1 MLPEHPVQIAEDI
14 WWVGHELQGDPFQCH
29 AYLIVDGDDCVLVD
43 PGSLLTFAATREKI
57 EQIVPFERIRYF
69 ICHHQDPDIAA
80 SLPEIDTLV
89 TRSDAAILT
98 HWRSSALLRH
108 YNLRL
113 PFWLVEDHGWKLEL
127 PHRELAF
134 IFTPYLHF
142 AGAFCT
148 LDRASGTLFSSD
160 LFGGFT
166 RGGGLYAEGPEYFE
180 EIRAFHEHYMPS
192 QDILAHGLSSLD
204 QYDIRQI
211 APQHG
216 RIIPGHLVSKFINGL
231 KQLQCGIYLLAG
243 KDTRVTHLIEF
254 SAVLRE
260 IVDDLVFNRDFDAI
274 ATALLETLKRI
285 LPIET
290 MRFYAIDTNNR
301 EEITLFA
308 DWNRFRGVAVDL
320 ASIDPAIAGRLTAS
334 NPAAGKEEFAPDIT
348 VVARQ
353 GGPAFDLLIVLPDP
367 LSQRTTGLA
376 VLSLADSATDIEELR
391 RLSDQLDE
399 ALGTVLSREMMKRNL
414 ETERQAF
421 YEASIR
427 DALTGLYNRY
437 YMREMARNLFER
449 QDREPSLAVDVAVFD
464 IDHFKRVNDS
474 LGHDAG
480 DRVLM
485 AVADVLKSNAR
496 GGDVPTRFGGEEFVI
511 LLPVFGEASGRDAAD
526 RIRKAVEAMRF
537 DDELGELQITISAG
551 VARRRKCETLD
562 EVTAR
567 ADRALYRAK
576 ESGRNRVVEAD
587 W

>member
-1 MLPEHPVQIAEDI
+1 MLPEHPVQIAEGI
-14 WWVGHELQGDPFQCH
+14 WWVGHELKDDPFQCH

-43 PGSLLTFAATREKI
+43 PGSPLTFAATRRKI

-89 TRSDAAILT
+89 TRPDAAILA
-98 HWRSSALLRH
+98 HWRSAALLKH

-192 QDILAHGLSSLD
+192 QDILAHGLSSLE

-216 RIIPGHLVSKFINGL
+216 RIIPGHLVTRFINGL

-243 KDTRVTHLIEF
+243 RDTRITHLIEF
-254 SAVLRE
+254 NAVLRE
-260 IVDDLVFNRDFDAI
+260 IVDDLVFNRDFDAV

-290 MRFYAIDTNNR
+290 MSFYAIDANNR

-308 DWNRFRGVAVDL
+308 DWNRFRGVAVDAGSL
-320 ASIDPAIAGRLTAS
+320 DPAIAGRLSAS
-334 NPAAGKEEFAPDIT
+334 SPAADEGASAPDIA

-353 GGPAFDLLIVLPDP
+353 GWPAFDLLIVLPDP
-367 LSQRTTGLA
+367 MSRRIAGLA
-376 VLSLADSATDIEELR
+376 VLSLADSATDIAELR
-391 RLSDQLDE
+391 RLSDHLDE
-399 ALGTVLSREMMKRNL
+399 ALGTVLSREMIRRTL
-414 ETERQAF
+414 ETERQAY

-437 YMREMARNLFER
+437 YMREMAKNLFQR
-449 QDREPSLAVDVAVFD
+449 QDREPTLAVDVAVFD
-464 IDHFKRVNDS
+464 IDHFKRINDS

-480 DRVLM
+480 DRVLI
-485 AVADVLKSNAR
+485 AIADVLKSNVR
-496 GGDVPTRFGGEEFVI
+496 GGDVPTRFGGEEFVV
-511 LLPVFGEASGRDAAD
+511 LLPVFGEASGRDTAD
-526 RIRKAVEAMRF
+526 RIRMAVAAKRF
-537 DDELGELQITISAG
+537 DGELGELRVTISAG
-551 VARRRKCETLD
+551 VARRRRNETLD
-562 EVTAR
+562 EVIAR

-576 ESGRNRVVEAD
+576 ESGRDRVVETD
-587 W
+587 